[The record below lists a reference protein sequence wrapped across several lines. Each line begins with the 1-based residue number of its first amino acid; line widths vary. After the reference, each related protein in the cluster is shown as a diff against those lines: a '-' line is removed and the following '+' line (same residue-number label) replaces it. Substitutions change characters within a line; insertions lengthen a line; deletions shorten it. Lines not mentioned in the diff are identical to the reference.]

1 VFDTLSEVLQGNL
14 FATGPPE
21 VVDAPVVERHQL
33 DDSSWIDVS
42 RSFLGGSDDVLDE
55 LLWATPWKSSS
66 RWMFDRA
73 VDDPRLHHWCRGR
86 GSVPHPALTD
96 CRRWLEGQYGVEFGG
111 VALNYY
117 RDGNDSVAAHRD
129 RELKHLDNTIVA
141 IVTLGAQRAFHVRP
155 AGGGSSRDLAPAS
168 GDLIVMGGS
177 CQSDWEH
184 GVPKTKRPVGP
195 RVSASW
201 RWSLGGADPED
212 DGHLPD

>member
-1 VFDTLSEVLQGNL
+1 MDFSSECLEYHPGFLQKQMADRYL
-14 FATGPPE
+14 Q
-21 VVDAPVVERHQL
+21 QL
-33 DDSSWIDVS
+33 W
-42 RSFLGGSDDVLDE
+42 DE
-55 LLWATPWKSSS
+55 LEWTQKKIVIFGRRRLQ
-66 RWMFDRA
+66 
-73 VDDPRLHHWCRGR
+73 PRLIAWYGDASAKYGYSGLSLTPLSWHPGLLEIRRQVEEFTSAGFN
-86 GSVPHPALTD
+86 SVLAN
-96 CRRWLEGQYGVEFGG
+96 
-111 VALNYY
+111 AY

-212 DGHLPD
+212 DGHLPDHTPT